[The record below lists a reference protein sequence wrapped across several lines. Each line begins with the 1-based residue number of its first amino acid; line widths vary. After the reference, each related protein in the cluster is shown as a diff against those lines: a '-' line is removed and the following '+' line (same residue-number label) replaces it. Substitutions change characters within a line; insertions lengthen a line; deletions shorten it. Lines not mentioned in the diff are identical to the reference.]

1 MSGVRLSADARRQQ
15 ILDVA
20 IDIFGR
26 AGYFGASM
34 NDVAEAAG
42 VTKPVL
48 YQHFDSKGQ
57 LYGALL
63 DEVGSRMLDSIA
75 RATAGCNGGK
85 EQTELGFRAYFR
97 WVAQRHDEFMLL
109 FGGSAR
115 HDPGFSATVRRITDA
130 GAEAIAPLI
139 AVDIDPDQ
147 RATIAHGLVGLAE
160 GVSRR
165 LVSLG
170 QDFDPDETAAVVSGL
185 AWAGLRATQPVA
197 AQDRRTRP
205 R

>member
-1 MSGVRLSADARRQQ
+1 MSSARLTADARRQQ

-20 IDIFGR
+20 IVIFGR

-63 DEVGSRMLDSIA
+63 DEVGARMLDSIT
-75 RATAGCNGGK
+75 RATADWRDGK

-109 FGGSAR
+109 FSGSAR
-115 HDPGFSATVRRITDA
+115 HDPEFSTQVRRITDA
-130 GAEAIAPLI
+130 AAEAIAPLI

-165 LVSLG
+165 LVALG

-185 AWAGLRATQPVA
+185 AWAGLRATPPLVTQA
-197 AQDRRTRP
+197 RRTNP